1 MQQTI
6 DHHTG
11 FIVREDRC
19 TGCAMCVVSCTSIKH
34 DLFSFSNDRA
44 YVEVT
49 PRAGE
54 AYAVRFTAEC
64 DGCSYCLK
72 FCAFEAIERPEGW
85 TRAPHLVEI
94 GRKHRNADPSDLDD

>member
-44 YVEVT
+44 YVEVK
-49 PRAGE
+49 R
-54 AYAVRFTAEC
+54 
-64 DGCSYCLK
+64 
-72 FCAFEAIERPEGW
+72 I
-85 TRAPHLVEI
+85 
-94 GRKHRNADPSDLDD
+94 